1 MKRLGFTL
9 GELLIALV
17 LLTLVWAAGSFLY
30 NYFGNHNTSIQE
42 QEQNHP
48 FAP

>member
-1 MKRLGFTL
+1 MKRRALTL
-9 GELLIALV
+9 GELLLALLLLV
-17 LLTLVWAAGSFLY
+17 LIWAGGVFIY
-30 NYFGNHNTSIQE
+30 DHFRGNKTSIQE

>member
-1 MKRLGFTL
+1 MKHLGFTL
-9 GELLIALV
+9 GELLIAVV
-17 LLTLVWAAGSFLY
+17 LIVLVWAAGMALY

-48 FAP
+48 FTP